1 MTRIVTIF
9 KKELTDILRD
19 KRTILTMIVIPLALV
34 PVLLTLVF
42 KVAQWQQQK
51 AESEGIK
58 IVLIGEDYA
67 PRLTEL
73 VVADTQFTVVE
84 GIAEADIESK
94 IREDSL
100 DGALVIPP
108 HFPDRVSADEQ
119 ASVKIYFRSSNTLN
133 IAARKLRE
141 VIDEYDEEIVS
152 GRIRR
157 LGLDENLFDAIEIE
171 TSDVS
176 TQQEVFGKAAGGF
189 LPYMFILFMFTG
201 AMYPGID
208 LGAGEKERGTLE
220 TLLSSP
226 AKRLEIVIGKCLVVS
241 LAGFI
246 SALLAM
252 VGMYLGVRSIGEIP
266 PEVMEVL
273 WSILSVKVVVMILT
287 LLLPLAV
294 FFGAAIL
301 AVSIY
306 SKSFKEA
313 QSSLTPISIV
323 IIIPV
328 VLGLLPGMELNLT
341 TAMIPI
347 LNVSLATKDVIAGT
361 INPLHLVVSYVSLLV
376 LAAASVAFAVKWF
389 NREETLFRT

>member
-1 MTRIVTIF
+1 MTRTATIF

-34 PVLLTLVF
+34 PILLTLVF
-42 KVAQWQQQK
+42 KVAQRQQRI
-51 AESEGIK
+51 AEGEEIQ
-58 IVLIGEDYA
+58 IALIGGDFA
-67 PRLTEL
+67 PRLAEL
-73 VVADTQFTVVE
+73 VVADTQFTIVE
-84 GIAEADIESK
+84 GVAEADIESK

-108 HFPDRVSADEQ
+108 HFPDRIETDAQ
-119 ASVKIYFRSSNTLN
+119 ASVKIYYRSSNTLN
-133 IAARKLRE
+133 VTAPKLRE
-141 VIDEYDEEIVS
+141 TIEAYDEEIVS
-152 GRIRR
+152 DRIRR
-157 LGLDENLFDAIEIE
+157 LELDENLFDAIEIE

-226 AKRLEIVIGKCLVVS
+226 ASRLEIVVGKFLVVS
-241 LAGFI
+241 LAGFT

-252 VGMYLGVRSIGEIP
+252 VGMYFGVRGIGEIP
-266 PEVMEVL
+266 PEAMEVI
-273 WSILSVKVVVMILT
+273 WNILSVKVVAMILT

-301 AVSIY
+301 AVSVY

-361 INPLHLVVSYVSLLV
+361 INPIHLVVSYVSLLL

>member
-1 MTRIVTIF
+1 MTRTATIF

-34 PVLLTLVF
+34 PVLLTLIF
-42 KVAQWQQQK
+42 KVAQRQQQR
-51 AESEGIK
+51 AETEEVK
-58 IVLIGEDYA
+58 IALIGSDYA
-67 PRLTEL
+67 PRVEEL
-73 VVADTQFTVVE
+73 IHADSQFTVVE
-84 GIAEADIESK
+84 GVAEADIENQ
-94 IREDSL
+94 IRVDSL

-108 HFPDRVSADEQ
+108 HFPDLVNGDQQ
-119 ASVKIYFRSSNTLN
+119 ATVKIYYRSSNTLN
-133 IAARKLRE
+133 VTAPKLRE
-141 VIDEYDEEIVS
+141 VIDAYDDEIV
-152 GRIRR
+152 GDRIRR
-157 LGLDENLFDAIEIE
+157 LELDEDLFDAIEIE
-171 TSDVS
+171 SSDVS
-176 TQQEVFGKAAGGF
+176 TQQEVFGKTVGGF
-189 LPYMFILFMFTG
+189 LPYVFILFMFTG

-226 AKRLEIVIGKCLVVS
+226 ANRFEIVLGKFLVVS

-252 VGMYLGVRSIGEIP
+252 VGMYLGVRGIGEIP
-266 PEVMEVL
+266 PEAMEVV
-273 WSILSVKVVVMILT
+273 WDILSVKVIVLILT

-313 QSSLTPISIV
+313 QSSLTPVSIV
-323 IIIPV
+323 IIVPV
-328 VLGLLPGMELNLT
+328 ALGLLPGMELNLT
-341 TAMIPI
+341 TALIPI

-361 INPLHLVVSYVSLLV
+361 INPVHLVVSYASLFL
-376 LAAASVAFAVKWF
+376 LATASMAFAVMWF

>member
-1 MTRIVTIF
+1 
-9 KKELTDILRD
+9 
-19 KRTILTMIVIPLALV
+19 
-34 PVLLTLVF
+34 
-42 KVAQWQQQK
+42 
-51 AESEGIK
+51 
-58 IVLIGEDYA
+58 
-67 PRLTEL
+67 
-73 VVADTQFTVVE
+73 
-84 GIAEADIESK
+84 
-94 IREDSL
+94 
-100 DGALVIPP
+100 
-108 HFPDRVSADEQ
+108 
-119 ASVKIYFRSSNTLN
+119 
-133 IAARKLRE
+133 
-141 VIDEYDEEIVS
+141 
-152 GRIRR
+152 
-157 LGLDENLFDAIEIE
+157 
-171 TSDVS
+171 
-176 TQQEVFGKAAGGF
+176 
-189 LPYMFILFMFTG
+189 
-201 AMYPGID
+201 
-208 LGAGEKERGTLE
+208 
-220 TLLSSP
+220 
-226 AKRLEIVIGKCLVVS
+226 
-241 LAGFI
+241 
-246 SALLAM
+246 M

>member
-1 MTRIVTIF
+1 MTRTATIF

-19 KRTILTMIVIPLALV
+19 KRTIITMIVIPLALV
-34 PVLLTLVF
+34 PILLTLVF
-42 KVAQWQQQK
+42 KVAQRQQRI
-51 AESEGIK
+51 AEGEEIK
-58 IVLIGEDYA
+58 IALIGGDFA
-67 PRLTEL
+67 PRLAEL
-73 VVADTQFTVVE
+73 VVADTQFTIVE

-108 HFPDRVSADEQ
+108 HFPDRIETDAQ

-133 IAARKLRE
+133 VTAPKLRE
-141 VIDEYDEEIVS
+141 TIEAYDEEIVS
-152 GRIRR
+152 DRIRR
-157 LGLDENLFDAIEIE
+157 LELDEDLFDAIEIE

-176 TQQEVFGKAAGGF
+176 TQQEVFGKAAGGI
-189 LPYMFILFMFTG
+189 LPYLFILFMFTG

-226 AKRLEIVIGKCLVVS
+226 ASRLEIVVGKFLVVS
-241 LAGFI
+241 LAGFT

-252 VGMYLGVRSIGEIP
+252 VGMYLGVRGIGEIP
-266 PEVMEVL
+266 PEAMEVI
-273 WSILSVKVVVMILT
+273 WNILSVKVVVMILT

-301 AVSIY
+301 AVSVY

-361 INPLHLVVSYVSLLV
+361 INPIHLVVSYASLLL
-376 LAAASVAFAVKWF
+376 LAAVSVAFAVKWF

>member
-1 MTRIVTIF
+1 MIRTATIF

-19 KRTILTMIVIPLALV
+19 KRTILTMVVIPLALV

-42 KVAQWQQQK
+42 KVAQRQQQK
-51 AESEGIK
+51 AESEEIK
-58 IVLIGEDYA
+58 IALIGGAYA
-67 PRLTEL
+67 PRLAEL
-73 VVADTQFTVVE
+73 VAADTQFTVVANV
-84 GIAEADIESK
+84 AEADIESQ
-94 IREDSL
+94 IRSDSL

-108 HFPDRVSADEQ
+108 HFPDRLAEDEQ
-119 ASVKIYFRSSNTLN
+119 ASVKIYYRSSNTLN
-133 IAARKLRE
+133 VTAPRLRE
-141 VIDEYDEEIVS
+141 VIDAYDKEIVS
-152 GRIRR
+152 DRIRR
-157 LGLDENLFDAIEIE
+157 LDLDENLFDAIEIE

-176 TQQEVFGKAAGGF
+176 TQQEVFGKAVGGF

-226 AKRLEIVIGKCLVVS
+226 ANRLEIVVGKFLVVS
-241 LAGFI
+241 LAGFT

-252 VGMYLGVRSIGEIP
+252 VGMYLGVRGIGEIP
-266 PEVMEVL
+266 PEAMEVL
-273 WSILSVKVVVMILT
+273 WDILSVKVVVLILT

-313 QSSLTPISIV
+313 QSSLTPISII

-361 INPLHLVVSYVSLLV
+361 INPLHLVVSYMSLFV
-376 LAAASVAFAVKWF
+376 LAGASVAFAVKWF
-389 NREETLFRT
+389 NREETLFRA

>member
-1 MTRIVTIF
+1 M
-9 KKELTDILRD
+9 EL
-19 KRTILTMIVIPLALV
+19 
-34 PVLLTLVF
+34 
-42 KVAQWQQQK
+42 
-51 AESEGIK
+51 S
-58 IVLIGEDYA
+58 
-67 PRLTEL
+67 
-73 VVADTQFTVVE
+73 
-84 GIAEADIESK
+84 
-94 IREDSL
+94 
-100 DGALVIPP
+100 VIPP
-108 HFPDRVSADEQ
+108 HFPDRLAADEQ
-119 ASVKIYFRSSNTLN
+119 AAVKIYYRSSNTLN
-133 IAARKLRE
+133 VTAPRLRE
-141 VIDEYDEEIVS
+141 VIDAYDDEIVS
-152 GRIRR
+152 DRIRR
-157 LGLDENLFDAIEIE
+157 LELDENLFDAIEIE

-176 TQQEVFGKAAGGF
+176 TQQEVFGKAVGGF

-226 AKRLEIVIGKCLVVS
+226 ANRLEIVVGKFLVVS
-241 LAGFI
+241 LAGFT

-252 VGMYLGVRSIGEIP
+252 VGVYLGVRSIGEIP
-266 PEVMEVL
+266 PEAMEVL
-273 WSILSVKVVVMILT
+273 WDILSVKVVVLILT

-313 QSSLTPISIV
+313 QSSLTPISII

-361 INPLHLVVSYVSLLV
+361 INPLHLVVSYASLLV
-376 LAAASVAFAVKWF
+376 LATASVAFAVKWF

>member
-108 HFPDRVSADEQ
+108 HFPDRVSEDEQ

-176 TQQEVFGKAAGGF
+176 TQQEVFGKAAGGI

>member
-1 MTRIVTIF
+1 LTRTATIF

-34 PVLLTLVF
+34 PLLLTLIF
-42 KVAQWQQQK
+42 KVAQRQQLR
-51 AESEGIK
+51 AEAEEIK
-58 IVLIGEDYA
+58 IALIGSAYA
-67 PRLTEL
+67 PRLEEL
-73 VVADTQFTVVE
+73 IAVDSQFTVVE
-84 GIAEADIESK
+84 GVAEADIENH
-94 IREDSL
+94 IRLDSL

-108 HFPDRVSADEQ
+108 HFPDLVNDDQQ
-119 ASVKIYFRSSNTLN
+119 ASVKIYYRSSNTLN
-133 IAARKLRE
+133 VTAPKLRE
-141 VIDEYDEEIVS
+141 VVDAYDDEIV
-152 GRIRR
+152 GDRIRR
-157 LGLDENLFDAIEIE
+157 LELDENLFDAIEIE
-171 TSDVS
+171 SSDVS
-176 TQQEVFGKAAGGF
+176 TQQEVFGKTIGGF
-189 LPYMFILFMFTG
+189 LPYVFILFMFTG

-226 AKRLEIVIGKCLVVS
+226 ANRFEIVLGKFLVVS

-252 VGMYLGVRSIGEIP
+252 VGMYLGVRGMGEIP
-266 PEVMEVL
+266 PEAMEVV
-273 WSILSVKVVVMILT
+273 WDILSVKVVVLILT

-313 QSSLTPISIV
+313 QSSLTPVSIV
-323 IIIPV
+323 IIVPV
-328 VLGLLPGMELNLT
+328 ALGLLPGMELNMT
-341 TAMIPI
+341 TAFIPI

-361 INPLHLVVSYVSLLV
+361 INPVHLVVSYTSLV
-376 LAAASVAFAVKWF
+376 LLATASMAFAVMWF

>member
-1 MTRIVTIF
+1 MTRTATIF

-34 PVLLTLVF
+34 PILLMLVF
-42 KVAQWQQQK
+42 KVAQRQQRI
-51 AESEGIK
+51 AEGEEIK
-58 IVLIGEDYA
+58 IALIGGDFA
-67 PRLTEL
+67 PRLAEL
-73 VVADTQFTVVE
+73 VVADTQFTIVE

-108 HFPDRVSADEQ
+108 HFPDRIETDAQ

-133 IAARKLRE
+133 VTAPKLRE
-141 VIDEYDEEIVS
+141 TIEAYDEEIVS
-152 GRIRR
+152 DRIRR
-157 LGLDENLFDAIEIE
+157 LELDEDLFDAIEIE

-176 TQQEVFGKAAGGF
+176 TQQEVFGKAAGGI
-189 LPYMFILFMFTG
+189 LPYLFILFMFTG

-226 AKRLEIVIGKCLVVS
+226 ASRLEIVVGKFLVVS
-241 LAGFI
+241 LAGFT

-252 VGMYLGVRSIGEIP
+252 VGMYLGVRGIGEIP
-266 PEVMEVL
+266 PEAMEVI
-273 WSILSVKVVVMILT
+273 WNILSVKVVVMILT

-301 AVSIY
+301 AVSVY

-361 INPLHLVVSYVSLLV
+361 INPIHLVVSYASLLL
-376 LAAASVAFAVKWF
+376 LAAVSVAFAVKWF

>member
-1 MTRIVTIF
+1 MTRTATIF

-42 KVAQWQQQK
+42 KVAQRQQRQ
-51 AESEGIK
+51 AEAEEIK
-58 IVLIGEDYA
+58 IVLVGDDYA
-67 PRLTEL
+67 PRLAEL
-73 VVADTQFTVVE
+73 VVADTQFTVAE
-84 GIAEADIESK
+84 DIAEADIESK
-94 IREDSL
+94 IRQDSL

-108 HFPDRVSADEQ
+108 HFHDRVSADEQ

-133 IAARKLRE
+133 VAARKLRE

-157 LGLDENLFDAIEIE
+157 LELDENLFDAIEIE
-171 TSDVS
+171 ESDVS
-176 TQQEVFGKAAGGF
+176 TQQEVFGKAVGGF

-226 AKRLEIVIGKCLVVS
+226 ANRLEIVLGKCLVVS
-241 LAGFI
+241 LAGFT

-266 PEVMEVL
+266 PEAMEVL

-361 INPLHLVVSYVSLLV
+361 INPLHLVVSYLSLFV
-376 LAAASVAFAVKWF
+376 LAAASMGFAVMWF

>member
-1 MTRIVTIF
+1 MTRTATIF

-34 PVLLTLVF
+34 PVLLTLIF
-42 KVAQWQQQK
+42 KVAQRQQER
-51 AESEGIK
+51 AESEEIK
-58 IVLIGEDYA
+58 IALIGQDYA
-67 PRLTEL
+67 PRLAEL
-73 VVADTQFTVVE
+73 VAADTQFTVVA
-84 GIAEADIESK
+84 GVAEADIESR

-108 HFPDRVSADEQ
+108 HFPDLVNGDQQ
-119 ASVKIYFRSSNTLN
+119 ATVKIFYRSSNTLN
-133 IAARKLRE
+133 VTAPKLRE
-141 VIDEYDEEIVS
+141 AINNYDDEIVS
-152 GRIRR
+152 DRIRR
-157 LGLDENLFDAIEIE
+157 LDLDENLFDAIEIE

-176 TQQEVFGKAAGGF
+176 TQQEVFGKTIGGF

-226 AKRLEIVIGKCLVVS
+226 ANRLEIVLGKFLVVS

-252 VGMYLGVRSIGEIP
+252 VGMYLGVRGIGEIP
-266 PEVMEVL
+266 PEAMEVI
-273 WSILSVKVVVMILT
+273 WDILSVKVVVLILT

-323 IIIPV
+323 IIVPV
-328 VLGLLPGMELNLT
+328 ALGLLPGMELNLT
-341 TAMIPI
+341 TALIPI

-361 INPLHLVVSYVSLLV
+361 INPIHLVVSYASLFV
-376 LAAASVAFAVKWF
+376 LATASMAFAVMWF